1 MVIMPKSS
9 NARIHLSNS
18 ARTHLVGLVSDEIHE
33 ERLSEFHKADHQL
46 DAGVKPGIGPQAELT
61 SLAANALIQSDARF
75 HAFFENAA
83 VGVALMSLERRPI
96 AFNAVTQKIIGYSF
110 EELQRIDPR
119 TLAVVEDRSMDDQ
132 LFKDLVQGKR
142 ESYVMERR
150 YRRKDGRIIWARI
163 IYSLVRD
170 LDGKPD
176 YLVGII
182 EDIDEQK
189 RAAEHL
195 AEQKASDLH
204 TLQERVDERTHE
216 LAEANHKLAQ
226 EIEQRKKIEDE
237 LARKAAEEAVTADRT
252 RLARD
257 LHDAVTQTLF
267 AASLTAE
274 VLPDLWEQDV
284 ESAKKS
290 TEELRQLTRGALAE
304 MRTLLLELRPSTLN
318 QTSLIDLI
326 KQLCEAFIGRS
337 RLPIH
342 MNFEGNHPL
351 PPEIQVAFYRIAQ
364 ESLNN
369 AFKYARATEVNV
381 NLFIH
386 RSYVHFET
394 CDNGIGFDTKL
405 TKPMTLGLRI
415 MRERAE
421 AIGADF
427 SITSEPG
434 SGTCVRM
441 TWYANPELQVRVL

>member
-1 MVIMPKSS
+1 MADQSGNIREEQLAKF
-9 NARIHLSNS
+9 
-18 ARTHLVGLVSDEIHE
+18 DETNQVLGMEVTQNVNTKH
-33 ERLSEFHKADHQL
+33 
-46 DAGVKPGIGPQAELT
+46 ELT
-61 SLAANALIQSDARF
+61 QHAFNALIQSDARF

-96 AFNAVTQKIIGYSF
+96 AFNAVTEKIIGYSF
-110 EELQRIDPR
+110 EEIKHINPR
-119 TLAVVEDRSMDDQ
+119 TLAVPEDRSMDDQ
-132 LFKDLVQGKR
+132 LFRDLVEGKR

-150 YRRKDGRIIWARI
+150 YRRKDGRVIWARI
-163 IYSLVRD
+163 NYSLVRD

-195 AEQKASDLH
+195 AEQKARDLR

-216 LAEANHKLAQ
+216 LAEANQRLKQ

-237 LARKAAEEAVTADRT
+237 LAKKAAEEAVAADRT

-267 AASLTAE
+267 SASLTAE
-274 VLPDLWEQDV
+274 VLPDLWEMDV
-284 ESAKKS
+284 EAARNS

-304 MRTLLLELRPSTLN
+304 MRTLLLELRPATLT
-318 QTSLIDLI
+318 QTSLSDLI

-337 RLPIH
+337 RLPID
-342 MNFEGNHPL
+342 MNIEGNCPI
-351 PPEIQVAFYRIAQ
+351 PPEVQVAFYRIAQ

-369 AFKYARATEVNV
+369 AFKYARATLVNV
-381 NLFIH
+381 NLYIH
-386 RSYVHFET
+386 PTYIHFET
-394 CDNGIGFDTKL
+394 CDNGIGFDT
-405 TKPMTLGLRI
+405 TMIKPMTLGMRI

-421 AIGADF
+421 AIGAVLQ
-427 SITSEPG
+427 ITSKPG
-434 SGTCVRM
+434 SGTCVAM
-441 TWYANPELQVRVL
+441 TWQENPDLSLRVL